1 MKNHMKHFCFI
12 DPRTKILLLF
22 LCVGISLIAP
32 SIKYELFLVVIIA
45 LFGLYQQVIR
55 YTVISFV
62 IYLIVYALTLCIL
75 TCQSEFQIALT
86 AFFGLVHKVY
96 PCGMISGII
105 ISTTHVGEFLTAMY
119 KMHIPQ
125 KIIIPLTVMLRYL
138 PAIKKDL
145 GYIKDAMHLRDIS
158 PTWKGFLKNPL
169 LTMEC
174 IYVPL
179 MMRASL
185 TADELTIA
193 AITRGIENPVKRTS
207 LIHLGFHIQDG
218 CVILIFI
225 IIACLTWISGVYL

>member
-86 AFFGLVHKVY
+86 AFFWFG
-96 PCGMISGII
+96 S
-105 ISTTHVGEFLTAMY
+105 
-119 KMHIPQ
+119 
-125 KIIIPLTVMLRYL
+125 
-138 PAIKKDL
+138 
-145 GYIKDAMHLRDIS
+145 
-158 PTWKGFLKNPL
+158 
-169 LTMEC
+169 
-174 IYVPL
+174 
-179 MMRASL
+179 
-185 TADELTIA
+185 
-193 AITRGIENPVKRTS
+193 
-207 LIHLGFHIQDG
+207 
-218 CVILIFI
+218 
-225 IIACLTWISGVYL
+225 